1 MFKCNKRQATLKS
14 FLFKKVRRI
23 ETVSVSDSGSDSDDN
38 DVEDDIESDTD
49 SNNGAVVEPENMDSQ
64 PSFNLDKDSH
74 QSVSV
79 SSDPETESSSQS
91 TNSLCVAECCS
102 GNKPYQPQ
110 INYSSLSK
118 RKQGKCCRSF
128 QSSWYN
134 SFKWL
139 SYCMTH
145 NKVFCYYCRIATA
158 SRLVSFSK
166 RNNDAFVSVGFD
178 NWKKVLKRFR
188 EHELCHM
195 HTESY
200 MKLKS
205 LQKKSI
211 ANQLCNLKVTE
222 QKCNREM
229 LYKVLSS
236 LKYLLRQ
243 GLPIRGHC
251 EESGNLIQLL
261 QCRSEDID
269 DLKKWISRRKY
280 LSHEII
286 NEQIEIM
293 AHHLLRELL
302 VNIQAAEYF
311 ALIGDET
318 RDISGKEQFAISIR
332 WVSHNYV
339 INEDLITLAEVD
351 QTDGATLTTTLKNV
365 LICNGLQISKCYG
378 QTYDGASNMSGH
390 LNGVAARIQKEQP
403 KAHYVHCVAHSLNL
417 CLQDCGQNCITVR
430 EALTVTI
437 ELASIIRASP
447 KRLAQFRHLQ
457 EELSPGSPGLK
468 PLCPTRW
475 TVRTEAL
482 HTVIMNY
489 SVLRSELEKIGEE
502 SYGEASRK
510 SLGILAIM
518 EKFTTFFGLKLSF
531 LIFSAMEQLSK
542 TLQYK
547 DINAQE
553 VSTAVNAAKRFL
565 ERQRDDLAFK
575 SFYSS
580 VVEEARELTSE
591 PMLPR
596 QRHIPRR
603 VNDGAPNHNFQSP
616 EDFFRQQYFEV
627 LDLLVSEITQR
638 FNQPT
643 FSILQEMER
652 MIIDSCNGKTHA
664 ISSNFEGLYA
674 DCLDIPKLKTQL
686 SLLPDVLK
694 TGNADYEMGIK
705 KVTTI
710 STICQL
716 FETCKFPKTMLSE
729 VHKILQLYLTIPL
742 SSATAERAFSTLRRL
757 KSYLRSTM
765 TQRRLNH
772 VILLNTYKEQVDKIC
787 IHDIAKEFVSRN
799 ERRIDFFGNI

>member
-1 MFKCNKRQATLKS
+1 M
-14 FLFKKVRRI
+14 
-23 ETVSVSDSGSDSDDN
+23 SDIANDSD
-38 DVEDDIESDTD
+38 VSSDTY
-49 SNNGAVVEPENMDSQ
+49 SGAQGVSAESENMDSRQ
-64 PSFNLDKDSH
+64 PSFTLGKH
-74 QSVSV
+74 PRQSVSI
-79 SSDPETESSSQS
+79 SSDVETES
-91 TNSLCVAECCS
+91 TDSLCVAECCN
-102 GNKPYQPQ
+102 GADKPYQPR
-110 INYSSLSK
+110 ISYSRLSK
-118 RKQGKCCRSF
+118 RKQGKCFRSF
-128 QSSWYN
+128 QLSWYS
-134 SFKWL
+134 SFNWL
-139 SYCMTH
+139 SYCLTH
-145 NKVFCYYCRIATA
+145 NKVFCYYCRTATA
-158 SRLVSFSK
+158 SRLVTFSK
-166 RNNDAFVSVGFD
+166 KSNDAFVSVGFD
-178 NWKKVLKRFR
+178 NWKKALKRFR
-188 EHELCHM
+188 EHEVSHM

-205 LQKKSI
+205 LQRDSI
-211 ANQLCNLKVTE
+211 ANQLCNLKATG

-229 LYKVLSS
+229 LFKVLSS

-243 GLPIRGHC
+243 GLPIRGHY
-251 EESGNLIQLL
+251 EENGNLMQLL

-269 DLKKWISRRKY
+269 DLKTWISRKKY

-293 AHHLLRELL
+293 AHHLLRGLL
-302 VNIQAAEYF
+302 AKIQAAEYF

-318 RDISGKEQFAISIR
+318 RDVSGKEQFAISVR
-332 WVSHNYV
+332 WVNSAYV
-339 INEDLITLAEVD
+339 INEDLITLAEVE
-351 QTDGATLTTTLKNV
+351 QTDGATLAATLKNV
-365 LICNGLQISKCYG
+365 LMCNGLQISKCYG
-378 QTYDGASNMSGH
+378 QAYDGASNMSGH

-403 KAHYVHCVAHSLNL
+403 QAHYIHCVAHSLNL
-417 CLQDCGQNCITVR
+417 CLQDCGQNCRAIR

-475 TVRTEAL
+475 TVRVEAL
-482 HTVIMNY
+482 HAVIMNY
-489 SVLRSELEKIGEE
+489 SVLRCELEKIGEE
-502 SYGEASRK
+502 SCGEASRK
-510 SLGILAIM
+510 SLGVLSIM
-518 EKFTTFFGLKLSF
+518 ERLTTFFGLKLSF

-565 ERQRDDLAFK
+565 ERQRDPLAFE

-580 VVEEARELTSE
+580 VVEEARELTE
-591 PMLPR
+591 DPVLPR

-603 VNDGAPNHNFQSP
+603 VDDGAPNHHFQTP

-627 LDLLVSEITQR
+627 LDLLMNEITQR
-638 FNQPT
+638 FNQPA
-643 FSILQEMER
+643 FSVLHEMEI

-664 ISSNFEGLYA
+664 ISPNFEGLYA
-674 DCLDIPKLKTQL
+674 YCLDIPKLKAQL

-694 TGNADYEMGIK
+694 TGNIDYKMGIK

-710 STICQL
+710 NTVCQL
-716 FETCKFPKTMLSE
+716 FETCKFPKTMLEE
-729 VHKILQLYLTIPL
+729 VHKVLQLYLTIPL

-765 TQRRLNH
+765 TQKRLNH
-772 VILLNTYKEQVDKIC
+772 VVLLNTHKEQLDEIC
-787 IHDIAKEFVSRN
+787 IHDIAKEFASRN
-799 ERRIDFFGNI
+799 ERRIDYFGNI